1 MQTPVPDPDPD
12 VAQATVDALWGLAV
26 AIAGSAVVIVVVGV
40 LVARAARAPFPA
52 SVVTSL
58 TVLAALA
65 LVGYAVGGESRP
77 ELAAIAGTAVGALAG
92 ATTSVL
98 ANRQHTQ
105 AIETFEED
113 E

>member
-1 MQTPVPDPDPD
+1 MTDPELAEQTVNA
-12 VAQATVDALWGLAV
+12 VWGLAV

-40 LVARAARAPFPA
+40 LVARSARAPFPS

-58 TVLAALA
+58 TILATLA
-65 LVGYAVGGESRP
+65 LVGYAVGGDSRP

-98 ANRQHTQ
+98 ANRHHDEPHTFDDKAQ
-105 AIETFEED
+105 E
-113 E
+113 